1 MSTGKG
7 FQLYFMFEIFHLE
20 KEWEREILLNQ
31 CFSKF
36 DMHKSHLGSW

>member
-20 KEWEREILLNQ
+20 KEREKSSFKPVLL
-31 CFSKF
+31 KI
-36 DMHKSHLGSW
+36 WYA